1 MASPTSCAGSTD
13 DRDDGERRSATS
25 RSTPSSPATQAKPG
39 HVLQLCFYAEAIEAS
54 TGVLPEWVHIELG
67 SGRSE
72 AVRVADVLPYW
83 RRLRGQLAK
92 LLTEGVEADTRP
104 KPCDH
109 CQFCEFELVCEAA
122 WRAADSLVHVAGVRA
137 ADRLTLQQDRVTTIA
152 ALAELD
158 REVAGIDPARR
169 VTLVRQARLQVQ
181 ARNAPDDKPPFELL
195 AAPSDADHAPLVDDL
210 DAPDPI
216 GFAALPAPD
225 DGDVF
230 LDFEG
235 HPFWHADAELFFLF
249 GLIERSPAG
258 EWEFTAFWAHDKAE
272 EAVATKALVDHLA
285 ARRAQFPD
293 MHVYHYNHTERSS
306 LERLVKEH
314 GVAELALEQLITT
327 GLFVDLLPIVTGGD
341 AGRRRGLRPQAR
353 RAAHRLRARPRDRPG
368 FRRRRGVRAVDGVA
382 RPGRPRSDRGV
393 QRGRRARHPGAARL
407 AGRRNVPPAC
417 RGGRRCS
424 GRKNRMPRSTS
435 ASRRSMRSARARSS
449 T

>member
-1 MASPTSCAGSTD
+1 M
-13 DRDDGERRSATS
+13 
-25 RSTPSSPATQAKPG
+25 
-39 HVLQLCFYAEAIEAS
+39 
-54 TGVLPEWVHIELG
+54 LPEWVHIELG

-122 WRAADSLVHVAGVRA
+122 WRAADSLVHVAGIRA

-158 REVAGIDPARR
+158 REPDRAVAGLDPARR
-169 VTLVRQARLQVQ
+169 ATLVRQARLQVQ
-181 ARNAPDDKPPFELL
+181 ARNAPDAKPPFELL
-195 AAPSDADHAPLVDDL
+195 AAPSDTDPAPLVDDL

-249 GLIERSPAG
+249 GLIEHSPAG

-272 EAVATKALVDHLA
+272 EATATKALIDHLA
-285 ARRAQFPD
+285 ARRVQFPD

-327 GLFVDLLPIVTGGD
+327 GLFVDLLPIVQGRD
-341 AGRRRGLRPQAR
+341 AGRCRELRPQAR
-353 RAAHRLRARPRDRPG
+353 RATHRLRPRPRDRTG
-368 FRRRRGVRAVDGVA
+368 LGRGGRVRAVDGVA

-393 QRGRRARHPGAARL
+393 QRGRRARHAGAARL
-407 AGRRNVPPAC
+407 VGDASSGRRAVAA
-417 RGGRRCS
+417 RRCS
-424 GRKNRMPRSTS
+424 AGTNPMPRSTS
-435 ASRRSMRSARARSS
+435 ASRRSMRSGRARSS